1 MPDSQATF
9 DSYLN
14 VRSAY
19 APSFDSSGKRVAFL
33 MDVTGVPQVWLID
46 AKGGWPRQLTYF
58 SERVSLVKWR
68 PVGNQLLFAMD
79 EGGSERHQLYLI
91 DLDAGGEVRALTD
104 SPGVMHIFGGW
115 SPDGAS
121 VAFASNERHPAHFD
135 VYVMEAPGGTARMV
149 YQNDGSN
156 SVAAWTPDGSGL
168 VISRD
173 VTSRY
178 NDLTYLDL
186 ATGEARPLSPDG
198 DLASYGSLSWESNG
212 KGLYL
217 TTNRDREFSALAW
230 MDAASGELA
239 VLAEPPWDVEAASLS
254 PDGRRIAYVADEA
267 GYSRLFIR
275 DLESQS
281 ETAVEGLPTGT
292 LQNPRGPA
300 AAEWSPD
307 GSTLALTANGAAANA
322 NVWLCD
328 VEAGTARQLTFA
340 DTGGIDGESFIE
352 PQLVQFPTFDGR
364 EIPAFLYAPPG
375 AKADGSNA
383 VIMHVHGGP
392 EGQERPSFN
401 AQYQYFVSR
410 GYCVLAPNVRGSSG
424 YGRTYIHLDDVRQRM
439 DSVRDLESAWTWLK
453 DSGWADPNRV
463 AVMGGSYGGFM
474 VLAAITSYPDLWAA
488 AVELYGIGDFETF
501 LENTSSYRRKL
512 RESEYGNLEDD
523 GDFLREIS
531 PIHYVDRITAPLLV
545 LHGATDPRVPI
556 SETEQIVEALR
567 GQGKVVEYVRFEDE
581 GHGFV
586 KRGNRLTATSAVS
599 DFFDRYL

>member
-1 MPDSQATF
+1 MPDLQATF

-46 AKGGWPRQLTYF
+46 AKGGWPRQLTYY
-58 SERVSLVKWR
+58 SERVSLVNWR
-68 PVGNQLLFAMD
+68 PTGNQLLFAMD

-104 SPGVMHIFGGW
+104 SPEVMHIFGGW

-135 VYVMEAPGGTARMV
+135 VYVMKVPGGTARMV

-198 DLASYGSLSWESNG
+198 DVASYGSLSWDYKG

-239 VLAEPPWDVEAASLS
+239 VMAEPPWDVEAVSLS

-281 ETAVEGLPTGT
+281 EMAVEGLPTGT

-300 AAEWSPD
+300 AVEWSPD
-307 GSTLALTANGAAANA
+307 GATLALTANGVAANA

-340 DTGGIDGESFIE
+340 DTGGVDGETFVE
-352 PQLVQFPTFDGR
+352 PRLVQFPTFDGR

-424 YGRTYIHLDDVRQRM
+424 YGRTYIHLDDVRQAHGLGARPGV
-439 DSVRDLESAWTWLK
+439 SLDLAEGLRL
-453 DSGWADPNRV
+453 GRPQPR
-463 AVMGGSYGGFM
+463 GGNGRQ
-474 VLAAITSYPDLWAA
+474 L
-488 AVELYGIGDFETF
+488 
-501 LENTSSYRRKL
+501 RR
-512 RESEYGNLEDD
+512 
-523 GDFLREIS
+523 
-531 PIHYVDRITAPLLV
+531 
-545 LHGATDPRVPI
+545 LHGAGGHYQLSRPVGRGGGAVRHRQLRDFPGKHELLPAQAARVGVRQPGRRRRL
-556 SETEQIVEALR
+556 SARDFAHSLR
-567 GQGKVVEYVRFEDE
+567 GPHNRAAAGIARRDRPTRAHQRDRADSGGPAQPGQSRGIRPVRGRGPRLRQARQQAG
-581 GHGFV
+581 GHVGSV
-586 KRGNRLTATSAVS
+586 RL
-599 DFFDRYL
+599 L